1 MSTLAAPDFDYI
13 AQLVHRRSAIV
24 LEPGKEY
31 LAESRLE
38 GIAREH
44 GLASVGELVSH
55 MRSGTLDLGDAVV
68 DAMTTNETSFF
79 RDAHPFNALRDS
91 VLPELIEARRVART
105 ISIWCGATSSG
116 QEPYSVAMLIRE
128 HFPELAS
135 WQVRIIATDISPSM
149 LERTRQGRYSQ
160 LEVNRGLPAP
170 MLVKY
175 FTRDG
180 MHWVVSEDLRRM
192 VSAQY
197 LNLNERWPVMP
208 PFDLVLLRNVLIYF
222 DVPTKQQIL
231 AKVRQALRP
240 DGLLLLGGAETTM
253 NLDANFERIPHG
265 RSTWYRPTGS

>member
-38 GIAREH
+38 SIARDH

-55 MRSGTLDLGDAVV
+55 MRSGMLDLSDAVV

-79 RDAHPFNALRDS
+79 RDAHPFNALRDT
-91 VLPELIEARRVART
+91 VLPELIEARRVARSIT
-105 ISIWCGATSSG
+105 IWCGATSSG

-128 HFPELAS
+128 HFPELTG

-149 LERTRQGRYSQ
+149 LQRTREGRYSQ

-170 MLVKY
+170 MLVKH

-180 MHWVVSEDLRRM
+180 MHWVVSDDLKRM

-231 AKVRQALRP
+231 AKVRQSLRP

-253 NLDANFERIPHG
+253 NLDANFERVPHG

>member
-1 MSTLAAPDFDYI
+1 MPTLAAPDFDYI

-38 GIAREH
+38 SVAREH
-44 GLASVGELVSH
+44 GLASVTELVQH
-55 MRSGTLDLGDAVV
+55 MRSGSLVVDDAVV

-91 VLPELIEARRVART
+91 VLPELIAARRVARSIT
-105 ISIWCGATSSG
+105 IWCGATSSG
-116 QEPYSVAMLIRE
+116 QEPYSLAMLIRE
-128 HFPELAS
+128 HFPELSS
-135 WQVRIIATDISPSM
+135 WQVKIIATDISPSM

-180 MHWVVSEDLRRM
+180 MHWVVTDDLKRM
-192 VSAQY
+192 VSAQF

-222 DVPTKQQIL
+222 DVPTKQEIL
-231 AKVRQALRP
+231 AKVRQQLRP

>member
-1 MSTLAAPDFDYI
+1 MSTLAPPDFDYI
-13 AQLVHRRSAIV
+13 VQLVHRRSAIV

-38 GIAREH
+38 SVAREH
-44 GLASVGELVSH
+44 GLDSVTQLVQH
-55 MRSGTLDLGDAVV
+55 MRSGSLDVGDAVV

-79 RDAHPFNALRDS
+79 RDAHPFNALRDT
-91 VLPELIEARRVART
+91 VLPELIEARRVARSIT
-105 ISIWCGATSSG
+105 IWCGATSSG

-128 HFPELAS
+128 HFPELRD

-149 LERTRQGRYSQ
+149 LDRTRQGRYSQ

-180 MHWVVSEDLRRM
+180 MHWVVAEDLRRM

-197 LNLNERWPVMP
+197 MNLNERWPVMP

-222 DVPTKQQIL
+222 DVPTKQAIL
-231 AKVRQALRP
+231 GKVRQQLRR

-253 NLDANFERIPHG
+253 NLDANFERVPHG
-265 RSTWYRPTGS
+265 RSTWYRPTGA

>member
-265 RSTWYRPTGS
+265 RSTWYRPTGC

>member
-1 MSTLAAPDFDYI
+1 MPTLAAPDFDYI

-38 GIAREH
+38 SIARDH
-44 GLASVGELVSH
+44 GLGSVTELVAH
-55 MRSGTLDLGDAVV
+55 MRSGSLDLSDAVV

-79 RDAHPFNALRDS
+79 RDAHPFNALRDT
-91 VLPELIEARRVART
+91 VLPELVEARRVART
-105 ISIWCGATSSG
+105 LTIWCGACSSG
-116 QEPYSVAMLIRE
+116 QEPYSLAMILRE
-128 HFPELAS
+128 HFPELAT

-149 LERTRQGRYSQ
+149 LERTRAGRYSQ

-170 MLVKY
+170 MLVKH

-180 MHWVVSEDLRRM
+180 MHWVVDEDLRRM

-208 PFDLVLLRNVLIYF
+208 QFDLVLMRNVLIYF

-231 AKVRQALRP
+231 AKVRQTLRP

-253 NLDANFERIPHG
+253 NLDANFERVPHG
-265 RSTWYRPTGS
+265 RSTWYRPTGC

>member
-1 MSTLAAPDFDYI
+1 MNTLAAPDFDFI

-38 GIAREH
+38 GLARDN
-44 GLASVGELVSH
+44 GLGSVGELVAR
-55 MRSGTLDLGDAVV
+55 MRSGALDVSDAVV

-91 VLPELIEARRVART
+91 VLPELIEARRVARAIT
-105 ISIWCGATSSG
+105 IWCGASSSG
-116 QEPYSVAMLIRE
+116 QEPYSVAMIIRE
-128 HFPELAS
+128 HFPELAT
-135 WQVRIIATDISPSM
+135 WQVRILATDISPSM
-149 LERTRQGRYSQ
+149 LARTREGRFSQ

-170 MLVKY
+170 MLVKH

-192 VSAQY
+192 VSTQY

-208 PFDLVLLRNVLIYF
+208 PIDLVLLRNVLIYF

-231 AKVRQALRP
+231 AKVRQQLRP

-253 NLDANFERIPHG
+253 NLDANFERVLHG

>member
-1 MSTLAAPDFDYI
+1 MTTLAAPDFDYI

-38 GIAREH
+38 SIARDH
-44 GLASVGELVSH
+44 GLASVGELVSN
-55 MRSGTLDLGDAVV
+55 MRNGKLDLSDAVV

-79 RDAHPFNALRDS
+79 RDAHPFNAFRDS
-91 VLPELIEARRVART
+91 VLPELIEARRVARAIT
-105 ISIWCGATSSG
+105 IWCGACSSG
-116 QEPYSVAMLIRE
+116 QEPYSLAMIIRE

-149 LERTRQGRYSQ
+149 LQRTREGRFSQ

-170 MLVKY
+170 MLVKH

-180 MHWVVSEDLRRM
+180 MHWVVNDDLKQM

-208 PFDLVLLRNVLIYF
+208 PLDLVFMRNVLIYF

-231 AKVRQALRP
+231 AKVRQQLRP

-253 NLDANFERIPHG
+253 NLDANFERVSHG
-265 RSTWYRPTGS
+265 RSTWYRPTGC